1 MTEVTQPQLN
11 ANSKV
16 YILNLA
22 GGLGARVIQTCFIR
36 SLITQRKAARNS
48 YPICVIDNSI
58 IGAMACEGLK
68 NQNVISIRTPE
79 TPNAWPHHPGIMSLP
94 NGEKEHPIFIDTW
107 RENFKNYNTGG
118 WLWEVLNNNW
128 DRAYTID
135 YSFGLTK
142 AIHLHKMKNNK
153 TSFIGYHYARG
164 MQDLEYDGG
173 VPMLKVTQ
181 YNPKI
186 TNFIT
191 GLKKPFILLHLGCD
205 MNNNDFMNPVN
216 YRFHKVWSLQR
227 WAELVQKMKHKYEFV
242 QVWANNHNTEIP
254 DVKSIKVENLN
265 PVLQLLEHEKCKFF
279 MSIDNYLPHLAS
291 SIKKPG
297 IVMWGSVSPYIWGW
311 NKTWHKV
318 PHLHV
323 WNTSSCPTIACWR
336 PSLFDVDPNGKT
348 WVCDKEY
355 KCMKSITVDQ
365 VIKNITTLEET
376 YLQEKNSDNIVL

>member
-1 MTEVTQPQLN
+1 MLLIIV
-11 ANSKV
+11 
-16 YILNLA
+16 
-22 GGLGARVIQTCFIR
+22 FIR
-36 SLITQRKAARNS
+36 
-48 YPICVIDNSI
+48 
-58 IGAMACEGLK
+58 
-68 NQNVISIRTPE
+68 
-79 TPNAWPHHPGIMSLP
+79 
-94 NGEKEHPIFIDTW
+94 
-107 RENFKNYNTGG
+107 
-118 WLWEVLNNNW
+118 
-128 DRAYTID
+128 
-135 YSFGLTK
+135 FGLCN
-142 AIHLHKMKNNK
+142 A
-153 TSFIGYHYARG
+153 G
-164 MQDLEYDGG
+164 
-173 VPMLKVTQ
+173 
-181 YNPKI
+181 
-186 TNFIT
+186 
-191 GLKKPFILLHLGCD
+191 
-205 MNNNDFMNPVN
+205 
-216 YRFHKVWSLQR
+216 
-227 WAELVQKMKHKYEFV
+227 AELVQKMKHKYEFV

-297 IVMWGSVSPYIWGW
+297 IVMWGSVSPYVWGW

-355 KCMKSITVDQ
+355 KCMKSITVNQ